1 MEYYRLWG
9 ENSGDSGT
17 WDTDFID
24 IPADAPDDMVDKAIR
39 EAAAKIE
46 WRGEVPVIVGCYHDG
61 SDQEED
67 DDLTD
72 TGVWR
77 PMTRDTHEQTSTDLV
92 SKAEA
97 AGLQAED
104 FDETVH
110 ELANSISADI
120 NNAGMEDQL
129 RYLIDEW
136 GGEAVARE
144 IERLAAEK
152 GHATAVE
159 ILSRIRAD
167 CHSDDRV
174 YSAEFDALAWFEQAD
189 DGDILKLAREDWGD
203 GYAADEVGMFMA
215 DIVPGVEKM
224 FDYLEHYNRAH
235 KEHIG
240 WTCRVNKDNA
250 LTWLKAHRPHL
261 YPSIYKLTAA
271 ADC

>member
-1 MEYYRLWG
+1 M
-9 ENSGDSGT
+9 
-17 WDTDFID
+17 
-24 IPADAPDDMVDKAIR
+24 
-39 EAAAKIE
+39 
-46 WRGEVPVIVGCYHDG
+46 
-61 SDQEED
+61 
-67 DDLTD
+67 
-72 TGVWR
+72 
-77 PMTRDTHEQTSTDLV
+77 
-92 SKAEA
+92 
-97 AGLQAED
+97 QAED
-104 FDETVH
+104 FDETVDQ
-110 ELANSISADI
+110 LANSISADI

-174 YSAEFDALAWFEQAD
+174 YSCNKLSMLAGSEQAD

-224 FDYLEHYNRAH
+224 FDYLEHYNRRTRNTLAGRA
-235 KEHIG
+235 ES
-240 WTCRVNKDNA
+240 TR
-250 LTWLKAHRPHL
+250 TMP
-261 YPSIYKLTAA
+261 
-271 ADC
+271 